1 MEFNTMGQAGSD
13 AVPVPFTGFANR
25 LLLRPMRWSCDDR
38 LKGLVIHPIDFF
50 VSLSFAVYDNSVGIE
65 LSIMPSSPV
74 QHPPGAPR
82 FPPLE

>member
-1 MEFNTMGQAGSD
+1 MGFDTMGQAGAD
-13 AVPVPFTGFANR
+13 AVPIPFTGFANP
-25 LLLRPMRWSCDDR
+25 LLLRPTGWSCDDR
-38 LKGLVIHPIDFF
+38 LKGLMIHPIDFF
-50 VSLSFAVYDNSVGIE
+50 VSFSFAVYDNSVVIE